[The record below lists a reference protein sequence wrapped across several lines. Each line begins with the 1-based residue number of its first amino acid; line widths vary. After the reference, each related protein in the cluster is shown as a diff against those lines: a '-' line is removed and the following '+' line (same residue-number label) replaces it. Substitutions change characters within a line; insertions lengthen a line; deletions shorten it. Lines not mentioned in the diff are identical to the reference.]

1 MICSRDAQLDC
12 LSITDEP
19 DGGEDTS
26 EAEAVEVIEDLGI
39 GFGGE
44 VVARDTLSR
53 GLAPLDGKVRLQRI
67 HVNATNSSKKFY
79 EIFIYLFVVSCSE
92 VLRLTVGLGTSVEIL
107 GFTEKSDTDFSR
119 GAFFCFSK
127 CSAIAS
133 TSAKV
138 ESSWDFNS

>member
-1 MICSRDAQLDC
+1 MLEAEVRLSHKDLLKVKDLGSFWAVDPAEVAWLPLICSRDAQLDC

-53 GLAPLDGKVRLQRI
+53 GLAPLDGKVRL
-67 HVNATNSSKKFY
+67 K
-79 EIFIYLFVVSCSE
+79 E
-92 VLRLTVGLGTSVEIL
+92 V
-107 GFTEKSDTDFSR
+107 
-119 GAFFCFSK
+119 
-127 CSAIAS
+127 
-133 TSAKV
+133 
-138 ESSWDFNS
+138 